1 MNRTAMK
8 RLGILLAVL
17 AALALSLSP
26 TGAPVSAQIDVTEVP
41 PNWSL
46 VPSGLQE
53 GDQFRLLFISSAHR
67 NASPSEIATYNTWIQ
82 ARAANGHTDIQDYS
96 SSFRAVGSTEDMDAR
111 DNTGTTYTSSDKGV
125 AIYWLNGNK
134 VADDYED
141 FYDEDWDEES
151 SMKNESGTAESGV
164 SAWTG
169 SDHDGTEM
177 FQGTPETSRALG
189 NSNNAWVRFGKTDSA
204 SHGPLS
210 GATANRSNS
219 KRIYGLS
226 GVFEVVAASNDDRA
240 TLMALYDSAGG
251 ANWDDNTNWNTSAA
265 LDTWHG
271 VTTDTDGRVT
281 RLDIRLNN
289 LVGQI
294 PDELGDLSELEYL
307 DLRSNYLNGQ
317 IPSSLGNLNQL
328 TFLSLHT
335 NQLRGPIPDALG
347 NLKNLELVRFAGNS
361 LTECVPEGL
370 NYLLTAP
377 DYNNDPA
384 HDFIG
389 VDANGDGD
397 YDDAD
402 DTPGLGLLF
411 CGVGELAALELSGVA
426 LNPAFTSR
434 RETYTTTVPYDVVS
448 TTVTAELNLAED
460 AFTIKKDGNIYTS
473 GDAVPL
479 IAGSS
484 SPNVITIEVAVA
496 DSTITKTYT
505 VVVTRKDRAR
515 ELVRVPSNWSLIPD
529 GFGPGEQ
536 FRLLFVTSEERYA
549 TSSSIADYDAF
560 VREQAVQG
568 HASIQSHSSK
578 FRVVGSTEGFG
589 ARGHTGTTDV
599 GVPIYYLNGEKI
611 ADNYNDFY
619 DGSWDSIEPRD
630 ENGDV
635 LTIVVVWTGTQSD
648 GTCSINCLGSQFT
661 ITGRPKFQD
670 DGLYGGIRY
679 SGFVERFYALSPIF
693 MVGGLPQAT
702 LKDSFKPPGSDL
714 NGIWSDGTTIW
725 VVDDEFHDDVPD
737 TIRAYRKSDQTRD
750 DEKDITGRTMKA
762 AGNVKPR
769 GIWSDGMT
777 MWVADPSDNKIY
789 AYRMSDKSRDPDK
802 DFDILSDNHDPRAD
816 LFIRADNTRTW
827 LDNTNPH
834 GIWSDGATMWVTNTL
849 IVSTDRIYAYRMND
863 WSRDGARDLI
873 LPTHDA
879 DARKDNKFPRHIW
892 SDGTDLYVSDG
903 YSDRIFV
910 YSLPRGSSAQ
920 QNQALRAPGQPQKLG
935 VTRRGVDEMTLNWDP
950 PDSDGGSAITSYTVA
965 YEPDDSSSK
974 STRRTSRSHIESQE
988 SHTDTSL
995 ESTQVTTTGTSFTVT
1010 GLTGGTE
1017 YAFRVIAT
1025 NDVGDGPPSD
1035 EVLGTPLEPPPL
1047 EAEFPSSPFSS
1058 WTHSG
1063 TDDRPQVVVAFSRP
1077 VASFTASTPS
1087 VSVVGGAPLSGQ
1099 AHEEPGLENA
1109 YLFFL
1114 DPAGTDAIQFNLV
1127 PNEPC
1132 DSGGIC
1138 AKDGTTLSVV
1148 PLTHTI
1154 LGPATENTPAT
1165 GAPTITG
1172 TAQVGRTLTADISGI
1187 EDDDGVANAVFTYQW
1202 LADDAE
1208 IAGADGSSYTLADA
1222 DENKAIK
1229 ARVSFTDD
1237 EGNAESLT
1245 SEATTAVVSAAG
1257 PLAGFTLVDASD
1269 QTVVGS
1275 LTDGAALTL
1284 EDPANGSYGI
1294 RVDTETGA
1302 EIGSVRLE
1310 LSGAKTVSRT
1320 ENHAPYSL
1328 YGDDNDGLHGEGLPA
1343 GAYTLRATA
1352 YSESGLSGDDLGT
1365 LEVSLTVADSPAE
1378 VEENTP
1384 ATGTPTISGTA
1395 QVGETL
1401 TASVGDIG
1409 DDDGIA
1415 NAEFSY
1421 QWLADGA
1428 EITDATGGS
1437 YTLVDADAGKAIKVR
1452 ASFTDDEGN
1461 AESLTSAATA
1471 VVAEAEPT
1479 EPPPKPTNLTARVNG
1494 DGSITLSWEAP
1505 DDDSVTGYQILRRR
1519 PTQGEDTL
1527 LVYVEDTGSTATTY
1541 TDTNVTA
1548 GVRHVYRVKAINS
1561 AGVGAQSSYVNPT
1574 P

>member
-1 MNRTAMK
+1 MTLKAVTK
-8 RLGILLAVL
+8 LAILLVAL
-17 AALALSLSP
+17 AAMALPL
-26 TGAPVSAQIDVTEVP
+26 TGTPVSAAQGNTQGKPTTTLTEPEPPVAALQSGVTVVP
-41 PNWSL
+41 TDWSL
-46 VPSGLQE
+46 IPSGLQE

-210 GATANRSNS
+210 GSTANRSNS

-265 LDTWHG
+265 LNTWHG
-271 VTTDTDGRVT
+271 VTTDSNGRVT
-281 RLDIRLNN
+281 RLYIRLNN

-335 NQLRGPIPDALG
+335 NQLTGPIPDALG
-347 NLKNLELVRFAGNS
+347 NLKNLEFVRFAGNS

-434 RETYTTTVPYDVVS
+434 RETYTATVPYDVVS

-505 VVVTRKDRAR
+505 MVVTRKDRAR
-515 ELVRVPSNWSLIPD
+515 ERVTVPSNWSLIPD

-536 FRLLFVTSEERYA
+536 FRLLFVTSEDRDA
-549 TSSSIADYDAF
+549 SSSSIADYDAF
-560 VREQAVQG
+560 VRERAAQG
-568 HASIQSHSSK
+568 HASIRSHSSK
-578 FRVVGSTEGFG
+578 FRVVGSTAGFG
-589 ARGHTGTTDV
+589 ARGHTSTTDV

-619 DGSWDSIEPRD
+619 DGSWDSVEPRN

-635 LTIVVVWTGTQSD
+635 LTFVVVWTGTQSD
-648 GTCSINCLGSQFT
+648 GTCPSYCLGSEST
-661 ITGRPKFQD
+661 TTGRPELQD
-670 DGLYGGIRY
+670 GGLDGGTA
-679 SGFVERFYALSPIF
+679 SGRFEDRFYALSPIF

-702 LKDSFKPPGSDL
+702 LKDAFKPPGSDL

-725 VVDDEFHDDVPD
+725 VVDDEFHHETPD

-777 MWVADPSDNKIY
+777 MWVADSREDKIFAYDKTTRQRDASKDFYTLQAAGNNEPSGIWSDGMTMWVADPSDNKIY

-802 DFDILSDNHDPRAD
+802 DFDILSDNHNPRANQ
-816 LFIRADNTRTW
+816 FIRADNTRTW

-849 IVSTDRIYAYRMND
+849 IASTNRIYAYRMSD

-879 DARKDNKFPRHIW
+879 DASKDNKFPRHIW

-920 QNQALRAPGQPQKLG
+920 QNQALRAPGQPQKLA
-935 VTRRGVDEMTLNWDP
+935 VNTRGVDELTLNWDP

-974 STRRTSRSHIESQE
+974 STRRTSRSHIESHE
-988 SHTDTSL
+988 SHTDTSP

-1017 YAFRVIAT
+1017 YVFRVIAT
-1025 NDVGDGPPSD
+1025 NDVGDGPPSE

-1063 TDDRPQVVVAFSRP
+1063 TDDRPQVVVSFSRP

-1087 VSVVGGAPLSGQ
+1087 VSVAGGTLLSGQ
-1099 AHEEPGLENA
+1099 AHEEQGLENA
-1109 YLFFL
+1109 YLLFL

-1148 PLTHTI
+1148 PVTHTI

-1165 GAPTITG
+1165 GAPTISGTARVGETLAASISGIADADGLDNAVFTYLWLADDVGIAGATGSSYTVVDADEEKTIKVRVTFTDDGGNQETLTSEPTAAVAAKENTPATGLPVITG
-1172 TAQVGRTLTADISGI
+1172 TAQVNKTLTAGTSDIADADGLDDVSFSYQWIRNDADISGST
-1187 EDDDGVANAVFTYQW
+1187 AST
-1202 LADDAE
+1202 
-1208 IAGADGSSYTLADA
+1208 YTLSDA
-1222 DENKAIK
+1222 DRGGIIK
-1229 ARVSFTDD
+1229 VRVNFTDD
-1237 EGNAESLT
+1237 EGND
-1245 SEATTAVVSAAG
+1245 EA
-1257 PLAGFTLVDASD
+1257 
-1269 QTVVGS
+1269 
-1275 LTDGAALTL
+1275 
-1284 EDPANGSYGI
+1284 
-1294 RVDTETGA
+1294 
-1302 EIGSVRLE
+1302 
-1310 LSGAKTVSRT
+1310 
-1320 ENHAPYSL
+1320 
-1328 YGDDNDGLHGEGLPA
+1328 
-1343 GAYTLRATA
+1343 
-1352 YSESGLSGDDLGT
+1352 
-1365 LEVSLTVADSPAE
+1365 
-1378 VEENTP
+1378 
-1384 ATGTPTISGTA
+1384 
-1395 QVGETL
+1395 
-1401 TASVGDIG
+1401 
-1409 DDDGIA
+1409 
-1415 NAEFSY
+1415 
-1421 QWLADGA
+1421 
-1428 EITDATGGS
+1428 
-1437 YTLVDADAGKAIKVR
+1437 
-1452 ASFTDDEGN
+1452 
-1461 AESLTSAATA
+1461 LTSAATTEVDAAPPPLTAKFLDTPATHDGQTAFTFELRFSEEFDLSYKTLRDHAFTVTGGTVTKSRRLDKPSNLRWVIHVEPTSDADVA
-1471 VVAEAEPT
+1471 VVLPVTTDCDATGAVCTADGRKLSNRNE
-1479 EPPPKPTNLTARVNG
+1479 LTVSGPER
-1494 DGSITLSWEAP
+1494 
-1505 DDDSVTGYQILRRR
+1505 
-1519 PTQGEDTL
+1519 
-1527 LVYVEDTGSTATTY
+1527 
-1541 TDTNVTA
+1541 
-1548 GVRHVYRVKAINS
+1548 
-1561 AGVGAQSSYVNPT
+1561 
-1574 P
+1574 

>member
-26 TGAPVSAQIDVTEVP
+26 TGAPVSAQTDVTEVP

-46 VPSGLQE
+46 IPSGLQE

-177 FQGTPETSRALG
+177 LQGTPETSRALG
-189 NSNNAWVRFGKTDSA
+189 NSGNHWVRYGKTDSA

-210 GATANRSNS
+210 GATANRSNNR
-219 KRIYGLS
+219 RIYGLS

-515 ELVRVPSNWSLIPD
+515 ELVTVPSNWSLIPD

-777 MWVADPSDNKIY
+777 MWVADSREDKIFAYDKTTRQRDASKDFYTLQAAGNNEPSGIWSDGMTMWVADPSDNKIY

-802 DFDILSDNHDPRAD
+802 DFDILSDNHNPRANQ
-816 LFIRADNTRTW
+816 FIGADNTPKW

-849 IVSTDRIYAYRMND
+849 IASTNRIYAYRMSD

-920 QNQALRAPGQPQKLG
+920 QNQALRAPGQPQKLA
-935 VTRRGVDEMTLNWDP
+935 VNNRGVDEVTLNWDP

-974 STRRTSRSHIESQE
+974 STRRTSRSHIESHE
-988 SHTDTSL
+988 SHTDTSP

-1017 YAFRVIAT
+1017 YVFRVIAT
-1025 NDVGDGPPSD
+1025 NDVGDGPPSE

-1063 TDDRPQVVVAFSRP
+1063 TDDRPQVVVSFSRP

-1087 VSVVGGAPLSGQ
+1087 VSVAGGTLLSSQ
-1099 AHEEPGLENA
+1099 AHEEQGLENA
-1109 YLFFL
+1109 YILFL

-1148 PLTHTI
+1148 PVTHTI

-1165 GAPTITG
+1165 GAPTISG
-1172 TAQVGRTLTADISGI
+1172 TARVGETLAASISGI
-1187 EDDDGVANAVFTYQW
+1187 ADADGLDNAVFTYLW
-1202 LADDAE
+1202 LADDVG
-1208 IAGADGSSYTLADA
+1208 IAGATGSSYTVVDA
-1222 DENKAIK
+1222 DQEKTIK
-1229 ARVSFTDD
+1229 VRVTFTDD
-1237 EGNAESLT
+1237 GGNQETLT
-1245 SEATTAVVSAAG
+1245 SEPTAAVAA
-1257 PLAGFTLVDASD
+1257 
-1269 QTVVGS
+1269 
-1275 LTDGAALTL
+1275 
-1284 EDPANGSYGI
+1284 
-1294 RVDTETGA
+1294 
-1302 EIGSVRLE
+1302 
-1310 LSGAKTVSRT
+1310 K
-1320 ENHAPYSL
+1320 
-1328 YGDDNDGLHGEGLPA
+1328 
-1343 GAYTLRATA
+1343 
-1352 YSESGLSGDDLGT
+1352 
-1365 LEVSLTVADSPAE
+1365 
-1378 VEENTP
+1378 ENTP
-1384 ATGTPTISGTA
+1384 ATGAPTISGTV

-1452 ASFTDDEGN
+1452 ASFNDDEGN

-1471 VVAEAEPT
+1471 VVEEAEPT

-1494 DGSITLSWEAP
+1494 DGSITLTWEAP

-1561 AGVGAQSSYVNPT
+1561 AGVGAQSNYVNPT